1 MTSQTR
7 ATTMLRTTAQMVMTE
22 KASMATNPPVVDKS
36 RIQTVVGLSTK
47 YVPSV
52 PLQSE
57 SNVNDIV
64 QSDSFAASFSR
75 FVPARSMYGRLPR
88 REQHVDCI
96 FTFGASATDPR
107 RSGIIPASLKWISG
121 AIAQRDAQN
130 VHQAVAHAERTV
142 HELAERPPSTK

>member
-1 MTSQTR
+1 
-7 ATTMLRTTAQMVMTE
+7 MVMTE

-64 QSDSFAASFSR
+64 QSDSFAALGR
-75 FVPARSMYGRLPR
+75 FRALFRPVRLRPIAATRAAR
-88 REQHVDCI
+88 
-96 FTFGASATDPR
+96 
-107 RSGIIPASLKWISG
+107 
-121 AIAQRDAQN
+121 
-130 VHQAVAHAERTV
+130 
-142 HELAERPPSTK
+142 